1 MTEKQMPNSGQKAEA
16 KPALNFLLI
25 SAGSVFSSMIISGF
39 IVGYAFDWLMAYFFN
54 IKTMPIFMLSCGLL
68 GFIGGIQKV
77 KQLLSKMDLLDP
89 TLNKEQEKI
98 KPNETK

>member
-1 MTEKQMPNSGQKAEA
+1 MKKKDQSAET

-39 IVGYAFDWLMAYFFN
+39 LVGYGIDYLMAYFFN
-54 IKTMPIFMLSCGLL
+54 IQTMPIFMLSCGLL
-68 GFIGGIQKV
+68 GFIGGTQKV

-89 TLNKEQEKI
+89 TVSPKKVDTHNEK
-98 KPNETK
+98 